1 MRAPCHHG
9 IAQFDKPWHV
19 ERLGIEVC
27 QIILGRDMH
36 AFDELAVTQ
45 HLYPVLATVDVL
57 HLRPTSKL

>member
-1 MRAPCHHG
+1 
-9 IAQFDKPWHV
+9 
-19 ERLGIEVC
+19 
-27 QIILGRDMH
+27 MH